1 MLILGNTLDQRVAS
15 VGVLT
20 GQGIIATNDGHVY
33 MWELS
38 TGKRL
43 GILHH
48 FLGGSVSCIA
58 AMILLQLSLQLLVMD
73 GSYWFIGI
81 LSLRQWTGNDA
92 TMVWVFPRF
101 RILFASD
108 FRSPMS
114 SMARLIMGF
123 HRLANFLLS
132 RNRDAPVQTSDFC
145 KISEGGFSKHVF
157 RNCSIETGDQA
168 AIWSTR
174 VLFTQLALWSKIFPN
189 FSLCNSLLK
198 LPRGL

>member
-108 FRSPMS
+108 F
-114 SMARLIMGF
+114 
-123 HRLANFLLS
+123 
-132 RNRDAPVQTSDFC
+132 
-145 KISEGGFSKHVF
+145 SEGGFSKHVF